1 MDPRRARLRD
11 LLREKSV
18 RFGDFLLA
26 SGRRSDLYVDVRQ
39 TSLHPEGAAW
49 IGELLF
55 EALRPD
61 VIAVG
66 GPTLG
71 ADPVATAVAIASF
84 RAGSPRP
91 AFLIRK
97 AAKAHGAGNRL
108 EGLGNVPAG
117 AAVAI
122 VEDTTTTGGSL
133 LDAVEAARE
142 AGLTVVQA
150 LCVVDR
156 AEGARARIEA
166 AGLPF
171 TALFTRAELEG

>member
-1 MDPRRARLRD
+1 MDPRRERLRD
-11 LLREKSV
+11 ILREKSV

-26 SGRRSDLYVDVRQ
+26 SGRRSDIYVDVRQ
-39 TSLHPEGAAW
+39 TSLHPEGATL
-49 IGELLF
+49 IGELLL
-55 EALRPD
+55 ERLLPTID
-61 VIAVG
+61 AVG

-71 ADPVATAVAIASF
+71 ADPVATAIAIASF
-84 RAGSPRP
+84 RAGTARP

-97 AAKAHGAGNRL
+97 AAKSHGAGNRL

-156 AEGARARIEA
+156 EEGAATRISE

-171 TALFTRAELEG
+171 TALFTRRDLEA